1 MGKTDKQKANEK
13 AKGDKKAQ
21 GKDKLKPK
29 VPKALKTGGGVKK
42 KKWSAAKSKDKLNLS
57 VYWTKQAH
65 EKLLKDLVAK
75 EPYLTPSIVSSKL
88 KVNVSCAREALFELL
103 KNEVLKPVDEYSSK
117 YCCFVKGPKFAADE
131 SKAKK
136 EGKEQGKKGEYSK
149 GLKNGKGK
157 EFNYKG
163 LLIFDGKYFNG
174 NRWSGKEKQYHYN
187 GNV

>member
-103 KNEVLKPVDEYSSK
+103 KNEVLKPVDEYSTK
-117 YCCFVKGPKFAADE
+117 YGCFVKGPKFADE

-136 EGKEQGKKGEYSK
+136 EEKEQGKKQEK
-149 GLKNGKGK
+149 GDKGKQPKEGKKNEKKKKGK
-157 EFNYKG
+157 E
-163 LLIFDGKYFNG
+163 
-174 NRWSGKEKQYHYN
+174 
-187 GNV
+187 

>member
-21 GKDKLKPK
+21 GKGQLKPK
-29 VPKALKTGGGVKK
+29 VPKALKPGAGVKK

-75 EPYLTPSIVSSKL
+75 EAYLTPSIVSSKL

-103 KNEVLKPVDEYSSK
+103 KNEVIKPVDEYSSK
-117 YCCFVKGPKFAADE
+117 YCCFVKGPKFIEE

-136 EGKEQGKKGEYSK
+136 EGAKEQKGQKGEKGKQQAKEGKKGK
-149 GLKNGKGK
+149 DKGK
-157 EFNYKG
+157 KG
-163 LLIFDGKYFNG
+163 KD
-174 NRWSGKEKQYHYN
+174 KEKEETK
-187 GNV
+187 

>member
-13 AKGDKKAQ
+13 AKGDKKNQ

-75 EPYLTPSIVSSKL
+75 EAYLTPSIVSNKL

-117 YCCFVKGPKFAADE
+117 YCCFVKGPKYVDE
-131 SKAKK
+131 SKVKK
-136 EGKEQGKKGEYSK
+136 EAGKEQGKKGE
-149 GLKNGKGK
+149 KGK
-157 EFNYKG
+157 QQQAKEG
-163 LLIFDGKYFNG
+163 GKKKRRRTKKTRRIKKTKIKRIKFK
-174 NRWSGKEKQYHYN
+174 RK
-187 GNV
+187 

>member
-21 GKDKLKPK
+21 GKDKVKPK

-65 EKLLKDLVAK
+65 EKLMKDLVAK
-75 EPYLTPSIVSSKL
+75 EPYLTPSIVSNKL

-103 KNEVLKPVDEYSSK
+103 KNEVIKPVDEYSYK
-117 YCCFVKGPKFAADE
+117 YCCFVKGPKYTEE

-136 EGKEQGKKGEYSK
+136 DGKEQPKKGEKGDKGKQQKEGGKKKEKGKKG
-149 GLKNGKGK
+149 K
-157 EFNYKG
+157 EEAK
-163 LLIFDGKYFNG
+163 
-174 NRWSGKEKQYHYN
+174 
-187 GNV
+187 

>member
-1 MGKTDKQKANEK
+1 MGKTDKQKKDEK
-13 AKGDKKAQ
+13 AKGDKKNQ

-29 VPKALKTGGGVKK
+29 VPKALKQGGAVKK
-42 KKWSAAKSKDKLNLS
+42 KKWSAAKSKDKLNLN

-103 KNEVLKPVDEYSSK
+103 KNEVIKPVDEYSAK
-117 YCCFVKGPKFAADE
+117 YCCFVKGPKFVDE

-136 EGKEQGKKGEYSK
+136 EAGKEQGKKGE
-149 GLKNGKGK
+149 KGK
-157 EFNYKG
+157 QQQKEG
-163 LLIFDGKYFNG
+163 GKK
-174 NRWSGKEKQYHYN
+174 KEK
-187 GNV
+187 GKKGKDKEETK

>member
-29 VPKALKTGGGVKK
+29 VPKALKVGGGVKK

-75 EPYLTPSIVSSKL
+75 EPYLTPSIVSNKL

-103 KNEVLKPVDEYSSK
+103 KNEVIKPVDEYSAK
-117 YCCFVKGPKFAADE
+117 YCCFVKGPKFVEEA
-131 SKAKK
+131 KAKK
-136 EGKEQGKKGEYSK
+136 EGAKEQGKKGEK
-149 GLKNGKGK
+149 GGKQQQQAKEGGKKKEKGGKKGK
-157 EFNYKG
+157 
-163 LLIFDGKYFNG
+163 D
-174 NRWSGKEKQYHYN
+174 KEEAK
-187 GNV
+187 

>member
-21 GKDKLKPK
+21 GKGQLKPK
-29 VPKALKTGGGVKK
+29 VPKALKPGAGVKK

-75 EPYLTPSIVSSKL
+75 EAYLTPSIVSNKL

-117 YCCFVKGPKFAADE
+117 YCCFVKGPKYVDE
-131 SKAKK
+131 SKVKK
-136 EGKEQGKKGEYSK
+136 EAGKEQGKKGE
-149 GLKNGKGK
+149 KGK
-157 EFNYKG
+157 QQQAKEG
-163 LLIFDGKYFNG
+163 GKK
-174 NRWSGKEKQYHYN
+174 KEKGKKGKDKEQKEETK
-187 GNV
+187 

>member
-29 VPKALKTGGGVKK
+29 VPKALKAGSGVKK

-65 EKLLKDLVAK
+65 EKLIKDLVAK
-75 EPYLTPSIVSSKL
+75 ETYLTPSIVSNKL

-103 KNEVLKPVDEYSSK
+103 KNEVIKPVDEYSAK
-117 YCCFVKGPKFAADE
+117 YCCFVKGPKYVDE

-136 EGKEQGKKGEYSK
+136 DAGKDQGKKGDK
-149 GLKNGKGK
+149 GKQQGGKQDGGKKKEKGKKGK
-157 EFNYKG
+157 ET
-163 LLIFDGKYFNG
+163 
-174 NRWSGKEKQYHYN
+174 KEEAK
-187 GNV
+187 